1 MRRMGKVKVL
11 GVGEEEWRCEYR
23 LSASLYKPFATSFV
37 TVMSLFM
44 EGYSTIFG
52 HLMLCHF
59 QLYSPNLVCVALVFV
74 VFTK

>member
-1 MRRMGKVKVL
+1 MKVL

-44 EGYSTIFG
+44 EG
-52 HLMLCHF
+52 
-59 QLYSPNLVCVALVFV
+59 
-74 VFTK
+74 